1 MVSDRKV
8 LQEKQNIS
16 KMLSIITTLNSS
28 DTIFLTY

>member
-16 KMLSIITTLNSS
+16 EMLSIITTLNSS